1 MKIIRRGDFM
11 ALKAKHY
18 ALIEAMLAN
27 PSMSYVELAKIV
39 GCNRNT
45 ITEWRKMPEF
55 QEEYNRRLKE
65 MWKDGEAIAV
75 NTMIN
80 LATEGS
86 FQASKYILDS
96 MGYAPTQ
103 RIEADVSHNNIVIN
117 IEGEEI

>member
-1 MKIIRRGDFM
+1 M
-11 ALKAKHY
+11 ALKPIQL

-27 PSMSYVELAKIV
+27 PTASHYKLAEMV

-45 ITEWRKMPEF
+45 ITVWKRNEEF
-55 QEEYNRRLKE
+55 MEEYNRRLKA

-75 NTMIN
+75 STMLK

-96 MGYAPTQ
+96 QGYAPAQ
-103 RIEADVSHNNIVIN
+103 KIEADVKSENIIIN
-117 IEGEEI
+117 IDE